1 MSLVLLALVPALV
14 VLFYYHLHDRHP
26 EPFRLLALVFVL
38 GALSCFIAYPL
49 ERWAQARIPQATAP
63 GYHLF
68 FECLLIAGAIEELV
82 KLLVVLVAVR
92 WRREFDEPIDGLIYG
107 ITAALGFTFGED
119 LRYHLIHGADW
130 ARVLSTVAHP
140 WFSSFWAASLGW
152 SLLLPRKQ
160 GIALVLLGL
169 MASIVVHALFNFLTL
184 GADLDPAWT
193 WLRHLLVPLLVI
205 LYWLVERMLEALQN
219 NVTPPDAETKSGRP
233 QTAVTMCESGERVV

>member
-1 MSLVLLALVPALV
+1 MSLVLLALVPTLV

-38 GALSCFIAYPL
+38 GALSCLIAYPL
-49 ERWAQARIPQATAP
+49 ERWAQARIPPATSP

-82 KLLVVLVAVR
+82 KLLVVLIAVR

-119 LRYHLIHGADW
+119 LRYHLVHGADW

-169 MASIVVHALFNFLTL
+169 TASIVVHALFDFLTL
-184 GADLDPAWT
+184 GADLGPAWT

-205 LYWLVERMLEALQN
+205 LYWLVERMLEALQRN
-219 NVTPPDAETKSGRP
+219 TVSETPEITSG
-233 QTAVTMCESGERVV
+233 QTHVAVTMCPSSERGV